1 MKRLNSL
8 SDELCMQM
16 GYGGQT
22 NATLQANFHFNLQF
36 QSA

>member
-16 GYGGQT
+16 GYGG
-22 NATLQANFHFNLQF
+22 ANKCYTAN
-36 QSA
+36 QSSL